1 MKDKDV
7 TVILRAFKKKTSV
20 INNARMVVTVI
31 DSQHHRG
38 LYSRFQGSNFELA
51 KIVTGNEKQP
61 KNKKRPKN
69 NRPFM
74 KKEKSMLDKGEY
86 RKLLAKTLKGY
97 ITSTENG
104 LLVDWDRFSNEVEK
118 VARDLLIKD
127 RLGLKPLDPVT
138 IRRKE
143 RAGEGGSTPLVATGQ
158 LADAIICYPEY
169 GE

>member
-1 MKDKDV
+1 M
-7 TVILRAFKKKTSV
+7 R
-20 INNARMVVTVI
+20 
-31 DSQHHRG
+31 
-38 LYSRFQGSNFELA
+38 
-51 KIVTGNEKQP
+51 
-61 KNKKRPKN
+61 
-69 NRPFM
+69 
-74 KKEKSMLDKGEY
+74 KEKSMLDKGEY

-104 LLVDWDRFSNEVEK
+104 LLVDWDRFSNEVGK

>member
-7 TVILRAFKKKTSV
+7 TVSLRAFKKKTSV

-38 LYSRFQGSNFELA
+38 LYSRFQGSNFELT
-51 KIVTGNEKQP
+51 KIVTENG
-61 KNKKRPKN
+61 
-69 NRPFM
+69 RPFM
-74 KKEKSMLDKGEY
+74 RKEKSMLDKGEY

-104 LLVDWDRFSNEVEK
+104 LLVDWNRFSNEVEK
-118 VARDLLIKD
+118 VARDLLVKD

>member
-1 MKDKDV
+1 M
-7 TVILRAFKKKTSV
+7 TITLRAFKKKTSV

-38 LYSRFQGSNFELA
+38 LYSRFQGSNFELV
-51 KIVTGNEKQP
+51 KIVTD
-61 KNKKRPKN
+61 NKKRPEN

-74 KKEKSMLDKGEY
+74 RKEKSMLDKGEY

-104 LLVDWDRFSNEVEK
+104 LLVDWDRFSNEVGK

-138 IRRKE
+138 ILRKE

-169 GE
+169 GV

>member
-7 TVILRAFKKKTSV
+7 TVTLRAFKKKTSV

-38 LYSRFQGSNFELA
+38 LYSRFQGSNFELT
-51 KIVTGNEKQP
+51 KIVTENG
-61 KNKKRPKN
+61 
-69 NRPFM
+69 RPFIR
-74 KKEKSMLDKGEY
+74 KEKSMLDKGEY

-104 LLVDWDRFSNEVEK
+104 LLVDWDRFSNEVGK

>member
-1 MKDKDV
+1 MDEDV
-7 TVILRAFKKKTSV
+7 SVNLRAFKKKTSV
-20 INNARMVVTVI
+20 INNARIVVTVA
-31 DSQHHRG
+31 DTQHHRG

-51 KIVTGNEKQP
+51 KIVTDNEKQ
-61 KNKKRPKN
+61 PKN

-74 KKEKSMLDKGEY
+74 KKEKSILDKGEY
-86 RKLLAKTLKGY
+86 RKKLAKTLKGY
-97 ITSTENG
+97 ISCTENG
-104 LLVDWDRFSNEVEK
+104 MYVDWNGFSSEVEQ

-143 RAGEGGSTPLVATGQ
+143 SAGEGSSTPLVATGQ

-169 GE
+169 GV

>member
-51 KIVTGNEKQP
+51 KIVTDNEKQP
-61 KNKKRPKN
+61 KN
-69 NRPFM
+69 NRLFM

-104 LLVDWDRFSNEVEK
+104 LLVDWDRFSNEVGK

-169 GE
+169 GV

>member
-61 KNKKRPKN
+61 KN

-74 KKEKSMLDKGEY
+74 RKEKSMLDKGEY

-104 LLVDWDRFSNEVEK
+104 LLVDWDRFSNEVGK

-158 LADAIICYPEY
+158 LADFIICYPEY

>member
-1 MKDKDV
+1 M
-7 TVILRAFKKKTSV
+7 TITLRAFKKKTSV

-51 KIVTGNEKQP
+51 KIVTD
-61 KNKKRPKN
+61 NKKRPEN

-74 KKEKSMLDKGEY
+74 RKEKSMLDKGEY

-104 LLVDWDRFSNEVEK
+104 LLVDWDRFSNEVGK

-169 GE
+169 GV

>member
-38 LYSRFQGSNFELA
+38 LYSRFQGSNFELT
-51 KIVTGNEKQP
+51 KIVTENG
-61 KNKKRPKN
+61 
-69 NRPFM
+69 RPFM
-74 KKEKSMLDKGEY
+74 RKEKSMLDKGEY

-104 LLVDWDRFSNEVEK
+104 LLVDWDRFSNEVGK

-138 IRRKE
+138 IQRKE